1 MCESGACPRGRR
13 ALRIV
18 RHTVGLIT
26 FYYDAVYASFT
37 EKIMKKIFRA
47 VCRPA
52 EPFYL
57 SSVKVVRGGSH
68 DAFDMNFFFPLTFP
82 RVRCVL
88 RYVYSHDD

>member
-26 FYYDAVYASFT
+26 LYYGAVHASLA
-37 EKIMKKIFRA
+37 EMIMKKISRA

-57 SSVKVVRGGSH
+57 PECQGSKYEG
-68 DAFDMNFFFPLTFP
+68 AVMMLST
-82 RVRCVL
+82 
-88 RYVYSHDD
+88 